1 MFGDLNCGYGFG
13 SFLGSL
19 VHDVEHTVNPIFP
32 VTDVTHALTHHQS
45 GAGVALMPQESQE
58 DMPLPPPPTQFHP
71 MAVNTVHNHIHNHHH
86 LHHIYAPQPAQ
97 SPPVGYGTDTTLLTH
112 GMSYP
117 NMDVRKTY
125 ADIDLAKAYAE
136 ISDEAAGVAYGF
148 GMQWP
153 HLPHWAIPV
162 AA

>member
-45 GAGVALMPQESQE
+45 GGGAALTPQESQE

-97 SPPVGYGTDTTLLTH
+97 SPPVGYG
-112 GMSYP
+112 
-117 NMDVRKTY
+117 
-125 ADIDLAKAYAE
+125 
-136 ISDEAAGVAYGF
+136 F

-153 HLPHWAIPV
+153 HLPHWAIP
-162 AA
+162 AAAGAAGYALYRRYRPSQWG